1 MPLAAGARLGPYEI
15 QSALGAGGM
24 GEVYRARDSRLERD
38 VALKVLP
45 AAALADE
52 TARARLVREARLA
65 SKLNHPHI
73 CTIYDVGESEGRTY
87 VAMELVEGQSLS
99 DRVARGALPIAEVV
113 AYGQQMA
120 AALAHAHAK
129 GVVHRDFKSAN
140 VVVTPEGEVKAL
152 DFGLAKRLASDEL
165 ADGTT
170 RSRQSLTEA
179 GVVAGTLAYMAPEQ
193 LRGRPADARSDIWA
207 LGVVLYELAAGRRPF
222 QGKTGFELSSA
233 ILSQPIPAV
242 PASVPAPLAAVID
255 RCLAKEPGARYQRA
269 GDVRA
274 ALEALQTG
282 TVAPWM
288 HRRYL
293 IRRRAWPA
301 WVAAALVVVSLLVGS
316 LLVGFDVGG
325 VRGRLAGTHGI
336 PRIESLAVLPLEN
349 LSGDSSQDYFAAG
362 MTETL
367 ITDLARLGALKRVT
381 ARGSVMRYR
390 GTTLSFA
397 EIARE
402 LKVDALITGSVLRSA
417 GLVSLTVQLIDP
429 KTEAQL
435 WTNRYQRDLK
445 DVIRLQNDIVAAI
458 VGELKAQLTPDDQ
471 VRLASARPVNPDA
484 YDAYLKGWIEA
495 NRLSRQNLET
505 AMEYFRL
512 ALQKDPGFALAHVG
526 IARVWVTRGHLGHV
540 LPRDAVPEVR
550 AAIARALALDE
561 RLAEAYALL
570 GHSQFYL
577 EWNWEAAR
585 GSWQR
590 AIELN
595 PNDAEV
601 RVVMAAFAAAMGQ
614 LEGTSAAFEAALES
628 DPHNPQLRDYYGHQL
643 LRLRR
648 YDEAI
653 VQFRRVLGAEPNFTS
668 SLDGLWSAYHFK
680 QMYGE
685 AAQYAARL
693 LAVGAYPE
701 LGAAFE
707 RENAS
712 LGYAGALRNAA
723 ARREER
729 SGTSFGIAGMYAFAG
744 DKDLAL
750 RWLEKAY
757 QDGDSTMV
765 YLKADPSFDMLR
777 DDPRFQALLRK
788 MNFPP

>member
-120 AALAHAHAK
+120 GALAHAHAK

-255 RCLAKEPGARYQRA
+255 RCLAKEPGERYQRA
-269 GDVRA
+269 DDVRA

-301 WVAAALVVVSLLVGS
+301 WVAAALVVVSLLVG
-316 LLVGFDVGG
+316 FDVGG

-349 LSGDSSQDYFAAG
+349 LSGDSSQDYFAVG
-362 MTETL
+362 MTEAL

-390 GTTLSFA
+390 GTKLSFA

-402 LKVDALITGSVLRSA
+402 LKVDALITGSVLRSG

-435 WTNRYQRDLK
+435 WTNRYQRELK

-484 YDAYLKGWIEA
+484 YDAYLKARDRGQPASPGRTSKRRWSTSA
-495 NRLSRQNLET
+495 SPFRRTRASRSRTSASHRLGYQGPPRLHPAPRGDSGGPSRDRARAGAGRAAGRGLQLQGHPRSSISSGTGRPHEGRGSAPSSSIPMT
-505 AMEYFRL
+505 LKSGSSWPPFRL
-512 ALQKDPGFALAHVG
+512 RWGSPKAP
-526 IARVWVTRGHLGHV
+526 ARRSRSH
-540 LPRDAVPEVR
+540 
-550 AAIARALALDE
+550 
-561 RLAEAYALL
+561 
-570 GHSQFYL
+570 
-577 EWNWEAAR
+577 
-585 GSWQR
+585 
-590 AIELN
+590 LN
-595 PNDAEV
+595 PIPTT
-601 RVVMAAFAAAMGQ
+601 RSC
-614 LEGTSAAFEAALES
+614 GTTTVT
-628 DPHNPQLRDYYGHQL
+628 NC
-643 LRLRR
+643 
-648 YDEAI
+648 
-653 VQFRRVLGAEPNFTS
+653 
-668 SLDGLWSAYHFK
+668 
-680 QMYGE
+680 
-685 AAQYAARL
+685 
-693 LAVGAYPE
+693 
-701 LGAAFE
+701 
-707 RENAS
+707 
-712 LGYAGALRNAA
+712 
-723 ARREER
+723 
-729 SGTSFGIAGMYAFAG
+729 
-744 DKDLAL
+744 
-750 RWLEKAY
+750 
-757 QDGDSTMV
+757 
-765 YLKADPSFDMLR
+765 
-777 DDPRFQALLRK
+777 
-788 MNFPP
+788 

>member
-1 MPLAAGARLGPYEI
+1 MDLAPGARLGPYEI
-15 QSALGAGGM
+15 VAPLGAGGM

-269 GDVRA
+269 DDVRA

-301 WVAAALVVVSLLVGS
+301 WVAAALVVVSLLVG
-316 LLVGFDVGG
+316 FDVGG

-349 LSGDSSQDYFAAG
+349 LSGDSSQDYFAVG
-362 MTETL
+362 MTEAL

-390 GTTLSFA
+390 GTKLSFA

-402 LKVDALITGSVLRSA
+402 LKVDALITGSVLRSG

-435 WTNRYQRDLK
+435 WTNRYQRELK

-458 VGELKAQLTPDDQ
+458 VGEIKAQLTPDDQ

-484 YDAYLKGWIEA
+484 YDAYLKGRIEL
-495 NRLSRQNLET
+495 NRLSPKNFEI
-505 AMEYFRL
+505 AMDYFRL

-526 IARVWVTRGHLGHV
+526 IASVWNGRGHLGYI
-540 LPRDAVPEVR
+540 LPREAIPEAR

-561 RLAEAYALL
+561 RLPDAYRLQ
-570 GHSQFYL
+570 GSSQFYL
-577 EWNWEAAR
+577 EWNWDAAR
-585 GSWQR
+585 RSWQR
-590 AIELN
+590 VMELN
-595 PNDAEV
+595 PNDGEV
-601 RVVMAAFAAAMGQ
+601 KVSLAAFAAAMGQ
-614 LEGTSAAFEAALES
+614 LEGTTAAFEIALES
-628 DPHNPQLRDYYGHQL
+628 DPHNPQLRDFYGHQL

-648 YDEAI
+648 YDEGI
-653 VQFRRVLGAEPNFTS
+653 VQFRRVLSAEPDFHS
-668 SLDGLWSAYHFK
+668 SFNGLWRAYHFK

-685 AAQYAARL
+685 AARYAAKY
-693 LAVGAYPE
+693 LAAKGYAD
-701 LGAAFE
+701 LGDAFD
-707 RENAS
+707 RDYARQ
-712 LGYAGALRNAA
+712 GYAGALRKAA
-723 ARREER
+723 AGMAQQ
-729 SGTSFGIAGMYAFAG
+729 SGTSVVIARMYAFAG

-765 YLKADPSFDMLR
+765 YLKVDPSFDVLR
-777 DDPRFQALLRK
+777 DDPRFQTLLRK

>member
-1 MPLAAGARLGPYEI
+1 MIGQTLGPYLILSKVGE
-15 QSALGAGGM
+15 GGM

-120 AALAHAHAK
+120 GALAHAHAK

-152 DFGLAKRLASDEL
+152 DFGLAKRLASDEP

-170 RSRQSLTEA
+170 LSRQSLTEA

-255 RCLAKEPGARYQRA
+255 RCLAKEPGERYQRA
-269 GDVRA
+269 DDVRA

-349 LSGDSSQDYFAAG
+349 LSGDSSQDYFAVG
-362 MTETL
+362 MTEAL

-390 GTTLSFA
+390 GTKLSFA

-402 LKVDALITGSVLRSA
+402 LKVDALITGSVLRSG

-435 WTNRYQRDLK
+435 WTNRYQRELK

-458 VGELKAQLTPDDQ
+458 VGELKVQLTPADQ

-484 YDAYLKGWIEA
+484 YDAYLKGRIELTGCRRRTSRSRWTISA
-495 NRLSRQNLET
+495 SPSRRTRVSRLRTSGSPASGTAGATSATSCPARRFRRPEPRSR
-505 AMEYFRL
+505 
-512 ALQKDPGFALAHVG
+512 
-526 IARVWVTRGHLGHV
+526 ARWRWTSGCPTPTGS
-540 LPRDAVPEVR
+540 R
-550 AAIARALALDE
+550 AARSSTSSGTGTPPA
-561 RLAEAYALL
+561 
-570 GHSQFYL
+570 G
-577 EWNWEAAR
+577 R
-585 GSWQR
+585 GSASWSS
-590 AIELN
+590 I
-595 PNDAEV
+595 PT
-601 RVVMAAFAAAMGQ
+601 MARSRSAWPRLQ
-614 LEGTSAAFEAALES
+614 PRWDSLEGTTAAFEIALES
-628 DPHNPQLRDYYGHQL
+628 DPHNPQLRDFYGHQL
-643 LRLRR
+643 LGFDDTTR
-648 YDEAI
+648 ASC
-653 VQFRRVLGAEPNFTS
+653 S
-668 SLDGLWSAYHFK
+668 S
-680 QMYGE
+680 
-685 AAQYAARL
+685 
-693 LAVGAYPE
+693 
-701 LGAAFE
+701 
-707 RENAS
+707 
-712 LGYAGALRNAA
+712 AGC
-723 ARREER
+723 
-729 SGTSFGIAGMYAFAG
+729 
-744 DKDLAL
+744 
-750 RWLEKAY
+750 
-757 QDGDSTMV
+757 
-765 YLKADPSFDMLR
+765 
-777 DDPRFQALLRK
+777 
-788 MNFPP
+788 

>member
-24 GEVYRARDSRLERD
+24 GEVYRAHDTRLERD

-99 DRVARGALPIAEVV
+99 DRVIRGALPIGEVV

-120 AALAHAHAK
+120 GALAHAHAK

-255 RCLAKEPGARYQRA
+255 RCLAKEPGERYQRA
-269 GDVRA
+269 DDVRA

-282 TVAPWM
+282 TATPWM
-288 HRRYL
+288 RWRHL

-301 WVAAALVVVSLLVGS
+301 WVGAALVVVS

-325 VRGRLAGTHGI
+325 VRRRLTGTHGV

-349 LSGDSSQDYFAAG
+349 LSGDAGQDYFAVG
-362 MTETL
+362 MTEAL

-390 GTTLSFA
+390 GTTQSFA
-397 EIARE
+397 EIARD
-402 LKVDALITGSVLRSA
+402 LKVDALITGSVLRSG

-435 WTNRYQRDLK
+435 WTNRYQRELK

-458 VGELKAQLTPDDQ
+458 VGELKVQLTPADQ

-484 YDAYLKGWIEA
+484 YDALLKARVEA
-495 NRLSRQNLET
+495 NRESRQNLER
-505 AMEYFRL
+505 AMEYCRL
-512 ALQKDPGFALAHVG
+512 ALQKDPGFALGHICVAT
-526 IARVWVTRGHLGHV
+526 VWVYRGHLGYIQ
-540 LPRDAVPEVR
+540 PREAVPEVR
-550 AAIARALALDE
+550 AAIARALAIDE
-561 RLAEAYALL
+561 RLAEAYKIQ
-570 GHSQFYL
+570 GSSQFYL

-585 GSWQR
+585 RSWRR

-595 PNDAEV
+595 PNDADV
-601 RVVMAAFAAAMGQ
+601 RVVMAAFSAAMGN
-614 LEGTSAAFEAALES
+614 LDGTSTAFEVALES
-628 DPHNPQLRDYYGHQL
+628 DPHNPQLRDWYGHQL

-668 SLDGLWSAYHFK
+668 SLGGLWSAYHFK

-729 SGTSFGIAGMYAFAG
+729 SGTSFDIARMYAFAG

-765 YLKADPSFDMLR
+765 YLKVDPSFDVLR
-777 DDPRFQALLRK
+777 DDPRFQTLLRK